1 MSDVAFGKKC
11 DGGAI
16 IELLAANQL
25 NFSQHQISTYVRQA
39 PNKGNEVA
47 RLRIA
52 AKSAFSLSLFL
63 CSFYSLQGVDQEIL
77 SLGPIFLNP
86 HPSLGRGFSTHPHT
100 MTTMLVRLPNRQSLS
115 LSISLYLSVGLLGW

>member
-1 MSDVAFGKKC
+1 MVRTSPPCVSDVAFGKKC

-52 AKSAFSLSLFL
+52 AKSAFSLSPSLPCKRRWI
-63 CSFYSLQGVDQEIL
+63 CSFSSLQGVDQ
-77 SLGPIFLNP
+77 GQDFPI
-86 HPSLGRGFSTHPHT
+86 HP
-100 MTTMLVRLPNRQSLS
+100 LP
-115 LSISLYLSVGLLGW
+115 

>member
-1 MSDVAFGKKC
+1 MWKRPLKKSWSGPPPPCVSDVAFGKKC

-52 AKSAFSLSLFL
+52 AKSAFSLSL
-63 CSFYSLQGVDQEIL
+63 
-77 SLGPIFLNP
+77 
-86 HPSLGRGFSTHPHT
+86 
-100 MTTMLVRLPNRQSLS
+100 
-115 LSISLYLSVGLLGW
+115 YLSVMLLDW

>member
-1 MSDVAFGKKC
+1 MWKQSLKKSWSGPPPPCVSDVAFGKKC

-47 RLRIA
+47 RLRIT
-52 AKSAFSLSLFL
+52 AKSAFSLSF
-63 CSFYSLQGVDQEIL
+63 
-77 SLGPIFLNP
+77 
-86 HPSLGRGFSTHPHT
+86 H
-100 MTTMLVRLPNRQSLS
+100 
-115 LSISLYLSVGLLGW
+115 LSVPFCWATGLVTGSSWGPGKVSI